1 MTDRTNPPDKA
12 GNDFAEQADE
22 AQRGIVG
29 EFIEFL
35 ATNKRWWLTPIVV
48 ALLFLGL
55 IIILGGTAAGPFI
68 YTLF

>member
-1 MTDRTNPPDKA
+1 MTDHPPDKT
-12 GNDFAEQADE
+12 GNDFAQQADE
-22 AQRGIVG
+22 AQRGVVG

-35 ATNKRWWLTPIVV
+35 ATNKRWWLTPIIA